1 MHGSDFSKT
10 NELMCTIE
18 HGLKESP
25 QRFRDSQAA
34 HLTHFLLLLHQQTR
48 LMCSIKQDLDCTVSR
63 EQNRISFGFR
73 RPLTCFIPDPFS
85 GSTHAPHP
93 LTVKDIKSYQ
103 DTGGEPDC
111 VRKNQQ
117 EKSHCQ
123 YGRCSKLSL
132 SISKVFFSLHRMN
145 YAVNVLFFTNA
156 LCSMLLCWHITSRN
170 AKTNQDF
177 TFGLFVKLET
187 DKGVQHCGI

>member
-10 NELMCTIE
+10 NEFMCTIE

-123 YGRCSKLSL
+123 YARCSKLSL
-132 SISKVFFSLHRMN
+132 SISKVFF
-145 YAVNVLFFTNA
+145 FFTQNE
-156 LCSMLLCWHITSRN
+156 LCSKCFILYKCTMWHVTLLAHHLKKCKNKSRFYIRFIRQTGN
-170 AKTNQDF
+170 
-177 TFGLFVKLET
+177 G
-187 DKGVQHCGI
+187 